1 MSYANERAYIAQY
14 FQNHPDFSSLGTV
27 GFENLPIED
36 VATEDYCLFNIL
48 NFSSFQVS
56 HGGTTNMH
64 RFLGA
69 VQVTVLATENSGLG
83 SALTKADKI
92 AGIFRNKRITI
103 SPTEWVNFEA
113 PEIFRGQLSDGRFT
127 VFVRCPFYRNEYL

>member
-1 MSYANERAYIAQY
+1 MSYANERAYIAKHLQDHADY
-14 FQNHPDFSSLGTV
+14 SSLGVV
-27 GFENLPIED
+27 GFENLPIPD
-36 VATEDYCLFNIL
+36 VANSEYCLFNIL

-56 HGGTTNMH
+56 HGGATNMH

-69 VQVTVLATENSGLG
+69 VQVTIVATENSGLG

-92 AGIFRNKRITI
+92 AGMFRNVRVTI
-103 SPTEWVNFEA
+103 SSTEWVNFQE
-113 PEIFRGQLSDGRFT
+113 PEVFRGQAADGRFT